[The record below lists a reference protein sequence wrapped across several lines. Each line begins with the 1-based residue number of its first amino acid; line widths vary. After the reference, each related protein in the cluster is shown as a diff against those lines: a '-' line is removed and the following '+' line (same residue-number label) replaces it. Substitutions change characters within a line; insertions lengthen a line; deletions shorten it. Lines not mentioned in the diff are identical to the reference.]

1 MNCYQEVGMS
11 FLNLLVYIH
20 LVVVIF
26 GVLYMVW
33 RVKRF
38 LDQEE
43 INEIRIKRDWPQA
56 E

>member
-1 MNCYQEVGMS
+1 MNCYQEGAMS
-11 FLNLLVYIH
+11 FLNLLVYVH

-43 INEIRIKRDWPQA
+43 IEEIRIKRDWPQA
-56 E
+56 

>member
-1 MNCYQEVGMS
+1 MNCYQEVAMS
-11 FLNLLVYIH
+11 FLNLLVYVH

-26 GVLYMVW
+26 GVLYMAW

-43 INEIRIKRDWPQA
+43 IEEIRIKRDWPQA

>member
-1 MNCYQEVGMS
+1 MS
-11 FLNLLVYIH
+11 FLNLLVYVH

-26 GVLYMVW
+26 SVLCMVW

-43 INEIRIKRDWPQA
+43 IEEIRIKRDWPQA

>member
-20 LVVVIF
+20 LVVEIV

>member
-1 MNCYQEVGMS
+1 MNCYEEVAMS
-11 FLNLLVYIH
+11 FLNLLVYVH

-43 INEIRIKRDWPQA
+43 IEEIRIKRAWPQA